1 MVLVIMEV
9 LYQRDLVVVEVAAD
23 LSADRP
29 LIKDLDIKISF
40 TEDLTIIQPL
50 WLGNGDMICLSSM
63 ITVMM
68 KVIGLDEFKRLQR
81 KSRLQKRYIIST
93 VIFPNSL
100 FFSM

>member
-50 WLGNGDMICLSSM
+50 
-63 ITVMM
+63 
-68 KVIGLDEFKRLQR
+68 
-81 KSRLQKRYIIST
+81 
-93 VIFPNSL
+93 
-100 FFSM
+100 